1 MFIIAKLVLGAYAI
15 KLNNWFDFLINLNY
29 HKNRAY
35 FYFLLEKT
43 LYKFINN
50 MKLLVLSA
58 LFATAFTQNLTPS
71 PVILAPA
78 ADINLH
84 DGEKLVIEPEII

>member
-1 MFIIAKLVLGAYAI
+1 
-15 KLNNWFDFLINLNY
+15 
-29 HKNRAY
+29 
-35 FYFLLEKT
+35 
-43 LYKFINN
+43 